1 MKRICSYIGMH
12 FKLSL
17 RADKNV
23 DKKSRVMT
31 TLLGVLV
38 VAVGLALCYFVFD
51 VISGQ
56 FLSKISPKEFS
67 VLLYTVLGVVLL
79 IVGISMELKLYLN
92 AKDLKLVARLPM
104 SPLSQFVAHL
114 IIVFVYLLFISIFA
128 TVSVMCIYG
137 LKMDILSVGYVLR
150 VLLSALFAPI
160 VPFGIATMLVVPT
173 MYFVVSLQNHNFLK
187 LIVFLIIIAGVFVL
201 YSMLLNFLAEYY
213 IYQKVDAGAQEKL
226 VSLIVSLGSGWNFFA
241 HLSSIAFGEG
251 LWAGMGI
258 ILSAGIV
265 SLGLGILI
273 AIPIYDRIRLQ
284 TIEGKKKIFSRP
296 TKITGDSPFMAI
308 FKKEI
313 KEIIRTTGYSYFYLG
328 IAIVTPIMV
337 YLTNDLIGKVGKAQ
351 MGGSI
356 AFGVSMLVVLAFV
369 SMINSFAGSAISREG
384 KQFYITKIAPVDFR
398 VQLLS
403 KGLVNFIV
411 SVLAISVSLIVL
423 CALKFITIVEG
434 LVVLASSLLL
444 TIGLIFN
451 GFNINVS
458 RPNIKTGEG
467 EESQSNTLTVMLW
480 GILITAIEGILGI
493 FLSFFISV
501 EYTYLILLGITLLYA
516 TIHTIVFLTVTQKK
530 YQKIEQ

>member
-1 MKRICSYIGMH
+1 MKRVCSYIGMH

-31 TLLGVLV
+31 SLMGVLV
-38 VAVGLALCYFVFD
+38 IAVGLALCYFMFD

-56 FLSKISPKEFS
+56 FLSKITPKEFS
-67 VLLYTVLGVVLL
+67 RLLYTVLGVVLL
-79 IVGISMELKLYLN
+79 VVGISMELKLYLN

-114 IIVFVYLLFISIFA
+114 IIVFVYLLAISIFA
-128 TVSVMCIYG
+128 TMSVMCIFG
-137 LKMDILSVGYVLR
+137 LKMGILSVGYFFR
-150 VLLSALFAPI
+150 VLLSAIFAPL

-173 MYFVVSLQNHNFLK
+173 MYIVVSLQNRNILK
-187 LIVFLIIIAGVFVL
+187 LIVFLVVIAGVFVL

-213 IYQKVDAGAQEKL
+213 IHQKVDAEAQTKL
-226 VSLIVSLGSGWNFFA
+226 VSLIVSLGNGWNLFGYLA
-241 HLSSIAFGEG
+241 SIAFGEG

-258 ILSAGIV
+258 ILSSSIVLLGI
-265 SLGLGILI
+265 GILI

-284 TIEGKKKIFSRP
+284 TLEGKKKIFSKGS
-296 TKITGDSPFMAI
+296 KITNDSPFMAI

-313 KEIIRTTGYSYFYLG
+313 KEIIRTSGYSYFYLG

-337 YLTNDLIGKVGKAQ
+337 YLTNNLIVKVGKAQ

-356 AFGVSMLVVLAFV
+356 AFGVSILVVLAFV
-369 SMINSFAGSAISREG
+369 SMINSFSGSAISREG
-384 KQFYITKIAPVDFR
+384 KQFYITKITPVDAR
-398 VQLLS
+398 VQLLA

-411 SVLAISVSLIVL
+411 SMLAVIISLVVL

-434 LVVLASSLLL
+434 LVVLATALLL
-444 TIGLIFN
+444 TIGIIFN
-451 GFNINVS
+451 GFNINVA
-458 RPNIKTGEG
+458 RPNIKSSEG
-467 EESQSNTLTVMLW
+467 DESQTNTLTAMLI
-480 GILITAIEGILGI
+480 GILVTAIEGILGI

-501 EYTYLILLGITLLYA
+501 DYTYLILLGIALLYA
-516 TIHTIVFLTVTQKK
+516 TINTILFATLTQKR
-530 YQKIEQ
+530 YLKIEQ